1 MNDNPKM
8 YDIRISLIASDIPTD
23 LELGDLCLHLTTCL
37 ESPVVESADGS
48 FVPADYFFEAW
59 QLELFEASGDRVWM
73 YASNAELLPN
83 DSLAVREDAGLPRRA
98 GMIKRMLYWMASVRY

>member
-1 MNDNPKM
+1 MTREIVSSIQQTRSNNSLQPHA
-8 YDIRISLIASDIPTD
+8 RI
-23 LELGDLCLHLTTCL
+23 
-37 ESPVVESADGS
+37 
-48 FVPADYFFEAW
+48 EAW

-98 GMIKRMLYWMASVRY
+98 GMLKRMLYWMASIRY